1 MSVRKVV
8 VAVLLLGS
16 ALTQEVAAQ
25 DKAVG
30 FKVRAGSIH
39 GISNLNDAGTADLNQ
54 RGYNF
59 GAGVNFEFS
68 KYFAVRGDVDL
79 SRNELQINETD
90 TGRDLS
96 RLFYDASLQFT
107 YPIKDFKPYVFIGAG
122 AVNLHPVGTNDADK
136 TQFAG
141 TGGLGVTY
149 TIPGT
154 GLGIGIEGKSWLYQF
169 EGVGGQ
175 FASYDKM
182 QFDATWNAT
191 LSYRIPLGSQVV
203 RASR

>member
-39 GISNLNDAGTADLNQ
+39 GISNLNDAGTAELNQ

-68 KYFAVRGDVDL
+68 KYVAVRGDVDL

-96 RLFYDASLQFT
+96 RMFYDASLQFT
-107 YPIKDFKPYVFIGAG
+107 YPIKDFKAYVFIGAG

-136 TQFAG
+136 SQFAG

-149 TIPGT
+149 TIPDT

-169 EGVGGQ
+169 EGV
-175 FASYDKM
+175 
-182 QFDATWNAT
+182 
-191 LSYRIPLGSQVV
+191 
-203 RASR
+203 